1 MTRSYLTVRSGCRS
15 VFLKTI
21 IMSIWNDN
29 TLEFSWQEMSAL
41 LYVFEN
47 ASFFFLASHL
57 PLCHSFISQP
67 PSLLSTLFLL
77 PFFLR
82 KTAVMLLDDSTHS
95 WRAYSDPGT
104 YEGLTSIQILTAGR
118 THTQYI
124 QICLGGR
131 NWLSGF
137 RKDFVLFPLLVFLH
151 PFVPL
156 FLSPCFSLDWY
167 EGQLIYWPVTWHP
180 Q

>member
-1 MTRSYLTVRSGCRS
+1 MQKCISQNHYHV
-15 VFLKTI
+15 
-21 IMSIWNDN
+21 IWNDN
-29 TLEFSWQEMSAL
+29 TLEFSRQEMSAL

-104 YEGLTSIQILTAGR
+104 YKGLTCIQILTAGR

-131 NWLSGF
+131 NLLSGF
-137 RKDFVLFPLLVFLH
+137 RKDFCYSLFWFFFIHFFISFCLFSVCLCVFLWTDMKVNS
-151 PFVPL
+151 FTDL
-156 FLSPCFSLDWY
+156 
-167 EGQLIYWPVTWHP
+167 WPDP